1 MWAYPRVR
9 IMAGPYHHRNPET
22 LRPKW
27 GGDDWQRISARGTMA
42 TEPRTS
48 RLQTRRRATAGL
60 LLAGSLLLA
69 ACSAAGAS
77 PSSSAAAP
85 AASPSISLLTPG
97 PSKLAPD
104 AGSTYTGVLSSDAI
118 EGGCAF
124 LQAADGRKLEVLY
137 PEGWTLQKS
146 PLELLAPD
154 GSVHSRAGDTVSV
167 KGAEATDMGSIC
179 QIGPIIQA
187 TEVLPG

>member
-1 MWAYPRVR
+1 M
-9 IMAGPYHHRNPET
+9 G
-22 LRPKW
+22 
-27 GGDDWQRISARGTMA
+27 
-42 TEPRTS
+42 TEPRLS
-48 RLQTRRRATAGL
+48 RRQTRRRATAGL
-60 LLAGSLLLA
+60 LLAGSLLVA

-77 PSSSAAAP
+77 PSAATP
-85 AASPSISLLTPG
+85 SASPSISLITPG
-97 PSKLAPD
+97 PSKPLAPD
-104 AGSTYTGVLSSDAI
+104 AADTYSGILSFDSI

-124 LQAADGRKLEVLY
+124 LQAADGRKLQVLY

-167 KGAEATDMGSIC
+167 KGSEATDMASIC

-187 TEVLPG
+187 TEVLPR

>member
-1 MWAYPRVR
+1 
-9 IMAGPYHHRNPET
+9 
-22 LRPKW
+22 
-27 GGDDWQRISARGTMA
+27 MA
-42 TEPRTS
+42 TERRIS
-48 RLQTRRRATAGL
+48 RGQTRRRATAGL
-60 LLAGSLLLA
+60 LLAGTLLVA
-69 ACSAAGAS
+69 ACSAAGSS
-77 PSSSAAAP
+77 PSAATP
-85 AASPSISLLTPG
+85 SASPSISLITPG
-97 PSKLAPD
+97 PSKPLAPD
-104 AGSTYTGVLSSDAI
+104 AADTYTGVLSSDAI

-167 KGAEATDMGSIC
+167 KGSEATDMASIC

-187 TEVLPG
+187 TEVLPR

>member
-1 MWAYPRVR
+1 M
-9 IMAGPYHHRNPET
+9 G
-22 LRPKW
+22 
-27 GGDDWQRISARGTMA
+27 
-42 TEPRTS
+42 TEPLLS
-48 RLQTRRRATAGL
+48 RRQSRRRATAGL
-60 LLAGSLLLA
+60 LLAGSLLVA

-77 PSSSAAAP
+77 PSAATP
-85 AASPSISLLTPG
+85 SASPSIALITAG
-97 PSKLAPD
+97 PSKPLAPD
-104 AGSTYTGVLSSDAI
+104 AADTYTGILSFDSI

-124 LQAADGRKLEVLY
+124 LQAADGRKLQVLY

-167 KGAEATDMGSIC
+167 KGSEATDMASIC

-187 TEVLPG
+187 TEVLPR